1 MVADIRSESSGK
13 LLASHDTPSDRLV
26 YGLHW

>member
-13 LLASHDTPSDRLV
+13 LLTSQGTPSDRLV